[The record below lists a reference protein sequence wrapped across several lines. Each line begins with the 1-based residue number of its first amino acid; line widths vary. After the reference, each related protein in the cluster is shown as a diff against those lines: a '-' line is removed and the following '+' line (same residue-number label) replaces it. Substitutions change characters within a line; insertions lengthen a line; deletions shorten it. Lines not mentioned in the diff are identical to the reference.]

1 MTSITLCRRCSVPV
15 LPGAGACPFCGV
27 ADPEPVRLSAA
38 VRGCWVVVG
47 AGALAVTYELVALV
61 GRAIG

>member
-1 MTSITLCRRCSVPV
+1 MNSIVLCRRCSVPV
-15 LPGAGACPFCGV
+15 LPGSGACPFCGV
-27 ADPEPVRLSAA
+27 AQPEAVRLSPA

-47 AGALAVTYELVALV
+47 AGALAVTYELMALF

>member
-15 LPGAGACPFCGV
+15 LPGAEACPFCGI
-27 ADPEPVRLSAA
+27 AHPEPVRLSTA
-38 VRGCWVVVG
+38 VRGCWVLGG
-47 AGALAVTYELVALV
+47 AGALSVTYELVALL